1 MKNQVFD
8 TVVIGGGASGL
19 AAAIFAA
26 KNGCRVLV
34 LEQKDKLCKKIYAT
48 GNGKCNFTNKY
59 WQPAYFRG
67 SDFSFAEP
75 VLRAFSLEDTLA
87 FFKEIGVYPKE
98 RNGYYYP
105 ASEQA
110 ASVAESLSREAK
122 RLRVE
127 CLTGVRVSRVMR
139 SEEMSCSRANGV
151 AKENNSVHKKSTA
164 PFAAETDQG
173 TFYGKSM
180 VLATG
185 GKASPVHGSD
195 GSGYPFAKS
204 FGHTVIPPLPAIV
217 QLKAEGKFFKTLAGV
232 RTDGK
237 VTLHIGKDIYSEEGE
252 LLFAAYGLSGIP
264 VMQVSRYASVAL
276 AQKKLVTA
284 ELDLFPALAEGEL
297 AEEISRRFRVM
308 KDNAAEEALAGLCN
322 HKLNYVMLQLCGL
335 DPTKKAVA
343 YGQKEAVALAEQ
355 IKHFTVKITDTNG
368 FEQAQACAGGVPLS
382 ELTESMES
390 KLVPGLFVTGELA
403 DIDGTCGGYNL
414 QWAWSSGAAA
424 GKKIGGT
431 YASHSTVETKH

>member
-1 MKNQVFD
+1 MKNEVFD
-8 TVVIGGGASGL
+8 TIVAGGGASGL
-19 AAAIFAA
+19 TAAIFAA
-26 KNGCRVLV
+26 CGGCKVLV

-48 GNGKCNFTNKY
+48 GNGKCNFTNKI
-59 WQPAYFRG
+59 WQKACFRG
-67 SDFSFAEP
+67 NNTPLAEP
-75 VLRAFSLEDTLA
+75 VLRSFSLEDTLA

-105 ASEQA
+105 ASEQS
-110 ASVAESLSREAK
+110 ASVAESLVREAK
-122 RLRVE
+122 RLGVE
-127 CLTGVRVSRVMR
+127 CLTGVKISRVTK
-139 SEEMSCSRANGV
+139 EKNG
-151 AKENNSVHKKSTA
+151 NFT
-164 PFAAETDQG
+164 AETDNG
-173 TFYGKSM
+173 IYRAKSM

-185 GKASPVHGSD
+185 GKASPAHGSD

-232 RTDGK
+232 RTDGR
-237 VTLHIGKDIYSEEGE
+237 VTLHIGKETYSEEGE

-276 AQKKLVTA
+276 YEKKPVTA
-284 ELDLFPALAEGEL
+284 ELDLFPVLTDAEL
-297 AEEISRRFRVM
+297 AEEIARRFRVM
-308 KDNAAEEALAGLCN
+308 KENTAEEALAGLCN
-322 HKLNYVMLQLCGL
+322 HKLNYVLLQLCGME
-335 DPTKKAVA
+335 PTKRASA
-343 YGQKEAVALAEQ
+343 YGKKEATSLAEK

-368 FEQAQACAGGVPLS
+368 FEQAQACAGGVPLT
-382 ELTESMES
+382 ELTEHMES
-390 KLVPGLFVTGELA
+390 KLVPGLFITGELA

-431 YASHSTVETKH
+431 YASDSTVKTKH

>member
-19 AAAIFAA
+19 IASVFAA
-26 KNGCRVLV
+26 RQGCRVLV

-48 GNGKCNFTNKY
+48 GNGKCNFTNKD
-59 WQPAYFRG
+59 WQASYFRG
-67 SDFSFAEP
+67 SDFSLAEP
-75 VLRAFSLEDTLA
+75 VLRSFSLEDTLA

-122 RLRVE
+122 RLGAE
-127 CLTGVRVSRVMR
+127 CLTGVKVSRVYR
-139 SEEMSCSRANGV
+139 EQE
-151 AKENNSVHKKSTA
+151 KSDGTA
-164 PFAAETDQG
+164 SDAVFVAETDAG
-173 TFYGKSM
+173 IYRAKSM
-180 VLATG
+180 ILATG
-185 GKASPVHGSD
+185 GKASPAHGSD
-195 GSGYPFAKS
+195 GSGYPFVKS

-217 QLKAEGKFFKTLAGV
+217 QLKADGKFFKTLAGV
-232 RTDGK
+232 RTDGR
-237 VTLHIGKDIYSEEGE
+237 VTLHIGKETYSEEGE

-276 AQKKLVTA
+276 AKKMPVTA
-284 ELDLFPALAEGEL
+284 ELDLFPVLSKTEL
-297 AEEISRRFRVM
+297 AEEISRRFRKM
-308 KDNAAEEALAGLCN
+308 KDNTAEEALAGLCN
-322 HKLNYVMLQLCGL
+322 HKLNFVMLQLCGL
-335 DPTKKAVA
+335 EPTKKACS
-343 YGQKEAVALAEQ
+343 YGKKEAAALAEK
-355 IKHFTVKITDTNG
+355 IKRFTVKITDTNG
-368 FEQAQACAGGVPLS
+368 FEQAQACTGGVPLT

-431 YASHSTVETKH
+431 YASDSAVKTKH

>member
-8 TVVIGGGASGL
+8 TMVIGGGASGL
-19 AAAIFAA
+19 AAAVFAA
-26 KNGCRVLV
+26 RQGCRVLV

-48 GNGKCNFTNKY
+48 GNGKCNFTNKD

-75 VLRAFSLEDTLA
+75 VLSAFSLKDTLT

-110 ASVAESLSREAK
+110 ASVAEALVREAK
-122 RLRVE
+122 RLRAE
-127 CLTGVRVSRVMR
+127 CMTGVKVSKV
-139 SEEMSCSRANGV
+139 SKEKNGIFV
-151 AKENNSVHKKSTA
+151 
-164 PFAAETDQG
+164 AETDAG
-173 TFYGKSM
+173 VFFAKSM

-185 GKASPVHGSD
+185 GKASPAHGSD
-195 GSGYPFAKS
+195 GSGYPFVKS
-204 FGHTVIPPLPAIV
+204 FGHTVISPQPAIV

-232 RTDGK
+232 RTDGRI
-237 VTLHIGKDIYSEEGE
+237 TLHIGTETYSEKGE

-276 AQKKLVTA
+276 YEKKNVTA
-284 ELDLFPALAEGEL
+284 ELDLFPALEETKL
-297 AEEISRRFRVM
+297 SEEIARRFQRM
-308 KDNAAEEALAGLCN
+308 KENAAEEAMAGLCN
-322 HKLNYVMLQLCGL
+322 HKLNYVLLQLCGL
-335 DPTKKAVA
+335 EPTKKAGN
-343 YGQKEAVALAEQ
+343 YGHREATVLAEKL
-355 IKHFTVKITDTNG
+355 KHFTVKITDTNG
-368 FEQAQACAGGVPLS
+368 FEQAQACAGGVPLK
-382 ELTESMES
+382 ELTEHMES
-390 KLVPGLFVTGELA
+390 KLIPGLFITGELA

-431 YASHSTVETKH
+431 YASHSTVKTRH

>member
-8 TVVIGGGASGL
+8 TIVVGGGASGIMTAIV
-19 AAAIFAA
+19 AARQ
-26 KNGCRVLV
+26 GCRVLV

-48 GNGKCNFTNKY
+48 GNGKCNFTNKN
-59 WQPAYFRG
+59 WQATNFRG
-67 SDFSFAEP
+67 SDFSLAEP
-75 VLRAFSLEDTLA
+75 VLYSFSLQDTLA

-98 RNGYYYP
+98 RNSYYYP

-110 ASVAESLSREAK
+110 ASVAENLVREAM
-122 RLRVE
+122 RLGVE
-127 CLTGVRVSRVMR
+127 CMTGVKVNRVSRDKNRNFV
-139 SEEMSCSRANGV
+139 
-151 AKENNSVHKKSTA
+151 
-164 PFAAETDQG
+164 AETDNG
-173 TFYGKSM
+173 VYLANSM

-185 GKASPVHGSD
+185 GKASPAHGSD

-204 FGHTVIPPLPAIV
+204 FGHTVIQPLPAIV

-232 RTDGK
+232 RTDGR
-237 VTLHIGKDIYSEEGE
+237 VTLHIGKETYAEEGE

-276 AQKKLVTA
+276 AQKKAVTA
-284 ELDLFPALAEGEL
+284 SLDLFPTLSEADLT
-297 AEEISRRFRVM
+297 EEIARRFCVM
-308 KDNAAEEALAGLCN
+308 KENSAEDALAGLCN
-322 HKLNYVMLQLCGL
+322 HKINFVMLQLCGL
-335 DPTKKAVA
+335 DPTKKARA
-343 YGQKEAVALAEQ
+343 YGKKEAAALAAK
-355 IKHFTVKITDTNG
+355 IKSFTVNVTDTNG
-368 FEQAQACAGGVPLS
+368 YEQAQACTGGVPLA

-390 KLVPGLFVTGELA
+390 KLVTGLFITGELA

-431 YASHSTVETKH
+431 YASHSTVETRN

>member
-1 MKNQVFD
+1 MKKEFD
-8 TVVIGGGASGL
+8 TVVVGGGASGL
-19 AAAIFAA
+19 TAAIFAA
-26 KNGCRVLV
+26 RGGCSVLV
-34 LEQKDKLCKKIYAT
+34 LEQKDKLGKKIYAT
-48 GNGKCNFTNKY
+48 GNGKCNFTNKD
-59 WQPAYFRG
+59 WQASYFRG
-67 SDFSFAEP
+67 SDFSLAEP
-75 VLRAFSLEDTLA
+75 VLRSFALEDTLA

-98 RNGYYYP
+98 RNGYFYP

-122 RLRVE
+122 RLGVD
-127 CLTGVRVSRVMR
+127 CLTGVKVSRVY
-139 SEEMSCSRANGV
+139 
-151 AKENNSVHKKSTA
+151 KEQKSSKGTA
-164 PFAAETDQG
+164 HAETRESCTGNAGFFVVETDNG
-173 TFYGKSM
+173 KFFGKSL

-185 GKASPVHGSD
+185 GKASPAHGSD

-232 RTDGK
+232 RTDGR
-237 VTLHIGKDIYSEEGE
+237 VTLHIGKDIYAEEGE
-252 LLFAAYGLSGIP
+252 LLFAAFGLSGIP

-276 AQKKLVTA
+276 YEKKNVTA
-284 ELDLFPALAEGEL
+284 ELDLFPALEEGAL
-297 AEEISRRFRVM
+297 AQEIARRFRLM
-308 KDNAAEEALAGLCN
+308 KDNTAEEALAGLCN
-322 HKLNYVMLQLCGL
+322 HKLNYVILQQCGL
-335 DPTKKAVA
+335 EPTKKAGA
-343 YGQKEAVALAEQ
+343 YGKKEASALAEK

-368 FEQAQACAGGVPLS
+368 FEQAQACTGGVPLT

-390 KLVPGLFVTGELA
+390 KLVSGLFITGELA

>member
-1 MKNQVFD
+1 MKKVFD

-19 AAAIFAA
+19 IAAVFAA
-26 KNGCRVLV
+26 RSGCRVLV
-34 LEQKDKLCKKIYAT
+34 LEQKEKLCKKIYAT
-48 GNGKCNFTNKY
+48 GNGKCNFTNKD

-67 SDFSFAEP
+67 SDYSFAEP
-75 VLRAFSLEDTLA
+75 VLCAFSLNDTLA

-98 RNGYYYP
+98 RNGYFYP

-110 ASVAESLSREAK
+110 ASVAENLVREAE
-122 RLRVE
+122 RLGVE
-127 CLTGVRVSRVMR
+127 CLTGIKVGRVYCDKNKQVD
-139 SEEMSCSRANGV
+139 G
-151 AKENNSVHKKSTA
+151 SV
-164 PFAAETDQG
+164 FVAETENG
-173 TFYGKSM
+173 KFYGKSM

-185 GKASPVHGSD
+185 GKASPAHGSD

-232 RTDGK
+232 RTDGR
-237 VTLHIGKDIYSEEGE
+237 VTLHIGKDTYTEEGE

-276 AQKKLVTA
+276 AKKQPVSA
-284 ELDLFPALAEGEL
+284 ELDLFPALSEGDL
-297 AEEISRRFRVM
+297 AEEIARRFRMM
-308 KDNAAEEALAGLCN
+308 KDSTAEEALAGLCN
-322 HKLNYVMLQLCGL
+322 HKLNYVILQKCALE
-335 DPTKKAVA
+335 PTKKAGT
-343 YGQKEAVALAEQ
+343 YGKKDAALLAEN

-368 FEQAQACAGGVPLS
+368 YEQAQACTGGVPLS

-390 KLVPGLFVTGELA
+390 KLVAGLFITGELA

-431 YASHSTVETKH
+431 YASHSAVETKH

>member
-19 AAAIFAA
+19 IAAVFAA
-26 KNGCRVLV
+26 RQGCRVLV

-48 GNGKCNFTNKY
+48 GNGKCNFTNKD
-59 WQPAYFRG
+59 WQASYFRG
-67 SDFSFAEP
+67 SDFSLAEP
-75 VLRAFSLEDTLA
+75 VLRSFSLEDTLA

-122 RLRVE
+122 RLGVE
-127 CLTGVRVSRVMR
+127 CLTGVKVSRVYR
-139 SEEMSCSRANGV
+139 ERG
-151 AKENNSVHKKSTA
+151 KSDGTA
-164 PFAAETDQG
+164 SGAVFVAETDAG
-173 TFYGKSM
+173 VYRAKSM

-185 GKASPVHGSD
+185 GKASPAHGSD

-217 QLKAEGKFFKTLAGV
+217 QLKADGKFFKTLAGV
-232 RTDGK
+232 RTDGR
-237 VTLHIGKDIYSEEGE
+237 VTLHIGKETYSEAGE
-252 LLFAAYGLSGIP
+252 LLFAAYGISGIP

-276 AQKKLVTA
+276 AKKIPVTA
-284 ELDLFPALAEGEL
+284 ELDLFPVLSETEL
-297 AEEISRRFRVM
+297 AEEISRRFRKM
-308 KDNAAEEALAGLCN
+308 KDNTAEEALAGLCN
-322 HKLNYVMLQLCGL
+322 HKLNFVMLQLCCL
-335 DPTKKAVA
+335 EPTKRAGS
-343 YGQKEAVALAEQ
+343 YGKKDAAALAEK
-355 IKHFTVKITDTNG
+355 IKRFTVKITDTNG
-368 FEQAQACAGGVPLS
+368 FEQAQACAGGVPLA

-390 KLVPGLFVTGELA
+390 KLIPGLFVTGELA

-431 YASHSTVETKH
+431 YASHSTIETKH

>member
-1 MKNQVFD
+1 MKKRVFD

-19 AAAIFAA
+19 TAAIFAA
-26 KNGCRVLV
+26 RGGCKVLV

-48 GNGKCNFTNKY
+48 GNGKCNFTNKN

-67 SDFSFAEP
+67 SDSSFAEP
-75 VLRAFSLEDTLA
+75 VLSAFSLEDTLS

-110 ASVAESLSREAK
+110 ASVAESLVREAK
-122 RLRVE
+122 RLGVE
-127 CLTGVRVSRVMR
+127 CLTGIKAERVYCEKNIQADSPGFV
-139 SEEMSCSRANGV
+139 
-151 AKENNSVHKKSTA
+151 
-164 PFAAETDQG
+164 AETENG
-173 TFYGKSM
+173 KFYGKSM

-185 GKASPVHGSD
+185 GKASPAHGSD

-217 QLKAEGKFFKTLAGV
+217 QLKADGKFFKTLAGV
-232 RTDGK
+232 RTDGR
-237 VTLHIGKDIYSEEGE
+237 VTLHIGRDTYSEEGE

-276 AQKKLVTA
+276 YEKKNVTA
-284 ELDLFPALAEGEL
+284 ELDLFPALQENEL
-297 AEEISRRFRVM
+297 AEEIARRFRVM
-308 KDNAAEEALAGLCN
+308 KENTAEEALAGLCN
-322 HKLNYVMLQLCGL
+322 HKLNYVLLQLCGME
-335 DPTKKAVA
+335 PTKKAGT
-343 YGQKEAVALAEQ
+343 YDKKEAVTLAEK

-368 FEQAQACAGGVPLS
+368 FELAQACAGGVPLT

-390 KLVPGLFVTGELA
+390 KKIPGLFITGELT

-431 YASHSTVETKH
+431 YGSNFTA

>member
-1 MKNQVFD
+1 MKKQVFD
-8 TVVIGGGASGL
+8 AVVIGGGASGL
-19 AAAIFAA
+19 TAAIFAA
-26 KNGCRVLV
+26 RFGCRVLV

-48 GNGKCNFTNKY
+48 GNGKCNFTNKD
-59 WQPAYFRG
+59 WQASYFRG

-75 VLRAFSLEDTLA
+75 VLRSFSLEDTLA

-110 ASVAESLSREAK
+110 ASVAESLVREAK
-122 RLRVE
+122 RLGVE
-127 CLTGVRVSRVMR
+127 CLTGVKVSRVYK
-139 SEEMSCSRANGV
+139 EEAGFV
-151 AKENNSVHKKSTA
+151 
-164 PFAAETDQG
+164 AETDNG
-173 TFYGKSM
+173 RFYGTSM
-180 VLATG
+180 VLANG

-204 FGHTVIPPLPAIV
+204 FGHTVVTPLPAIV

-232 RTDGK
+232 RTDGR
-237 VTLHIGKDIYSEEGE
+237 VTLHVGTDIFSEEGE
-252 LLFAAYGLSGIP
+252 LLFAAYGISGIP

-276 AQKKLVTA
+276 HEKKNVTA
-284 ELDLFPALAEGEL
+284 ELDLFPALSEGEL
-297 AEEISRRFRVM
+297 AEEIARRFRVM
-308 KDNAAEEALAGLCN
+308 KDNTAEEALTGLCN
-322 HKLNYVMLQLCGL
+322 HKLNYVLLQLCGL
-335 DPTKKAVA
+335 EPTKRAAA
-343 YGQKEAVALAEQ
+343 YGKKEAAALAEH
-355 IKHFTVKITDTNG
+355 IKRFTVKVTDTNG

-382 ELTESMES
+382 ELTDSMES
-390 KLVPGLFVTGELA
+390 KLVPGLFITGELA

>member
-19 AAAIFAA
+19 TAAIFAA
-26 KNGCRVLV
+26 RRGCRVLV
-34 LEQKDKLCKKIYAT
+34 LEQKDKLGKKIYAT
-48 GNGKCNFTNKY
+48 GNGKCNFTNKD
-59 WQPAYFRG
+59 WQASYFRG
-67 SDFSFAEP
+67 SDFSLAEP
-75 VLRAFSLEDTLA
+75 VLRSFSLEDTLA

-110 ASVAESLSREAK
+110 ASVADSLSREAK
-122 RLRVE
+122 RLGAE
-127 CLTGVRVSRVMR
+127 CLTGVKVSRVYCEKPDNMQT
-139 SEEMSCSRANGV
+139 EGNV
-151 AKENNSVHKKSTA
+151 FV
-164 PFAAETDQG
+164 AETDNSV
-173 TFYGKSM
+173 YCAKSM

-185 GKASPVHGSD
+185 GKASPAHGSD

-217 QLKAEGKFFKTLAGV
+217 QLKADGKFFKTLAGV
-232 RTDGK
+232 RTDGR
-237 VTLHIGKDIYSEEGE
+237 VTLHIGKETYSEEGE

-276 AQKKLVTA
+276 AKKMPVTA
-284 ELDLFPALAEGEL
+284 ELDLFPALAESEL
-297 AEEISRRFRVM
+297 TEDIVRRFRRM
-308 KDNAAEEALAGLCN
+308 KDNTAEEALAGLCN
-322 HKLNYVMLQLCGL
+322 HKLNFVMLQLCGL
-335 DPTKKAVA
+335 EPTKRAGS
-343 YGQKEAVALAEQ
+343 YGKKDAAALAEK
-355 IKHFTVKITDTNG
+355 IKRFTVKITDTNG
-368 FEQAQACAGGVPLS
+368 FEQAQACTGGVPLA

-414 QWAWSSGAAA
+414 QWAWSSGAVA

-431 YASHSTVETKH
+431 YASHSTIETKH

>member
-19 AAAIFAA
+19 TAAIFAA
-26 KNGCRVLV
+26 RKGSRVLV

-48 GNGKCNFTNKY
+48 GNGKCNFTNKD

-67 SDFSFAEP
+67 SDFSLAKP
-75 VLRAFSLEDTLA
+75 VLCAFSLKDTLA

-110 ASVAESLSREAK
+110 ASVAESLVRETK
-122 RLRVE
+122 RLGVE
-127 CLTGVRVSRVMR
+127 YVTGVKVSRVYCDKNKQ
-139 SEEMSCSRANGV
+139 SDGPAFVAETENGV
-151 AKENNSVHKKSTA
+151 
-164 PFAAETDQG
+164 
-173 TFYGKSM
+173 YRGKSM

-185 GKASPVHGSD
+185 GKASPAHGSD

-232 RTDGK
+232 RTDGR
-237 VTLHIGKDIYSEEGE
+237 VTLHIGKETYSEEGE

-264 VMQVSRYASVAL
+264 VMQVSRYAAVAL
-276 AQKKLVTA
+276 YEKKNVTA
-284 ELDLFPALAEGEL
+284 ELDLFPALAETEL
-297 AEEISRRFRVM
+297 AEEIARRFRIM
-308 KDNAAEEALAGLCN
+308 KDNTAEEALAGLCN
-322 HKLNYVMLQLCGL
+322 HKLNYVLLQLCGL
-335 DPTKKAVA
+335 EPTKKAGA
-343 YGQKEAVALAEQ
+343 YGKKDAVALAEQ
-355 IKHFTVKITDTNG
+355 IKRFTVKITDTNG
-368 FEQAQACAGGVPLS
+368 FEQAQACTGGVTLS

-390 KLVPGLFVTGELA
+390 KLVPGLFITGELA

>member
-19 AAAIFAA
+19 TAAIFAA
-26 KNGCRVLV
+26 RKGSRVLV

-48 GNGKCNFTNKY
+48 GNGKCNFTNKD

-67 SDFSFAEP
+67 SDFSLAKP
-75 VLRAFSLEDTLA
+75 VLCAFSLKDTLA

-110 ASVAESLSREAK
+110 ASVAESLVRETK
-122 RLRVE
+122 RLGVT
-127 CLTGVRVSRVMR
+127 CLTGMKVNRVY
-139 SEEMSCSRANGV
+139 C
-151 AKENNSVHKKSTA
+151 ENKSNRT
-164 PFAAETDQG
+164 FVAETDAG
-173 TFYGKSM
+173 IYRANSL

-185 GKASPVHGSD
+185 GKASPAHGSD

-204 FGHTVIPPLPAIV
+204 FGHTVISPLPAIV
-217 QLKAEGKFFKTLAGV
+217 QLKAEGTFFKTLAGV
-232 RTDGK
+232 RTDGR
-237 VTLHIGKDIYSEEGE
+237 VTLHIGKETYSEEGE

-276 AQKKLVTA
+276 SKKMPVSA
-284 ELDLFPALAEGEL
+284 EMDLFPILSEQEL
-297 AEEISRRFRVM
+297 AEEIARRFRSM
-308 KDNAAEEALAGLCN
+308 KENTAEEALAGLCN
-322 HKLNYVMLQLCGL
+322 HKLNFVLLQLCSL
-335 DPTKKAVA
+335 EPTKKASA
-343 YGQKEAVALAEQ
+343 YGIKEATALAEK

-390 KLVPGLFVTGELA
+390 KLVPGLFITGELA